1 MLSEWRVWV
10 GVCHLKVLTNLQCD
24 LSRSCLVSFFFVH
37 ARRAS
42 DLMPISFI
50 SFHCACATQAYK
62 RAMLKIHPDKHMHDE
77 LAHLAATERFK
88 ALNEAFVRFK
98 KQMGRD

>member
-1 MLSEWRVWV
+1 M
-10 GVCHLKVLTNLQCD
+10 
-24 LSRSCLVSFFFVH
+24 SFSVH

-42 DLMPISFI
+42 DSVPISFI
-50 SFHCACATQAYK
+50 SIHCACATQAYK